1 MSPWPRPTSHHAP
14 RERVRRTLDWALP
27 PAPVERE
34 LIEALPEH
42 PVGGRPPLLFVHGAW
57 HGAWA
62 WQEHW
67 LPAAAAA
74 GWHGV
79 AVSLRGHGTSE
90 RPTHFDRTTLRHYE
104 HDVLQAIT
112 TLPAP
117 PVLIGH
123 SMGGVVVQRVLER
136 YRAAPAGVLL
146 ASLPPDHGLHVVP
159 SLLRHDPSMLLQGL
173 AGRPVTPRPGTLFGP
188 STAPADES
196 RLLARLGPESWLASQ
211 QVVLPRRPPDVR
223 TPLLVVGGEH
233 DLFAPPHAVARTARH
248 YGTRA
253 HLFRG
258 MGHELP
264 LEPGWDA
271 VLDHVL
277 TWIAA
282 TLEPRGI
289 SADR

>member
-1 MSPWPRPTSHHAP
+1 MTPPPPAAHRTP
-14 RERVRRTLDWALP
+14 RERVQRTLDWTLP
-27 PAPVERE
+27 PEPVERE
-34 LIEALPEH
+34 LLEVLPEH
-42 PVGGRPPLLFVHGAW
+42 TVEGRPPLLFVHGAW
-57 HGAWA
+57 HGAWC

-79 AVSLRGHGTSE
+79 AVSLRGHGASE
-90 RPTHFDRTTLRHYE
+90 RPAHFDRATLRHYE

-123 SMGGVVVQRVLER
+123 SMGAVVVQRVLER

-146 ASLPPDHGLHVVP
+146 ASLPPDHGLHLLP
-159 SLLRHDPSMLLQGL
+159 TLLRHDPLMLLQGL
-173 AGRPVTPRPGTLFGP
+173 AGRRITPRPGTLFGP
-188 STAPADES
+188 STAAEDEG
-196 RLLARLGPESWLASQ
+196 RFLARLGPESWLATQ
-211 QVVLPRRPPDVR
+211 QLVLPRRRPDVR
-223 TPLLVVGGEH
+223 TPVLVVGGEH
-233 DLFAPPHAVARTARH
+233 DLFTPPHVVVRTARYH
-248 YGTRA
+248 GTRA
-253 HLFRG
+253 RLFRG

-277 TWIAA
+277 VWLTA
-282 TLEPRGI
+282 TLERRAAP
-289 SADR
+289 ADR

>member
-1 MSPWPRPTSHHAP
+1 MTRQRPTTSHAP
-14 RERVRRTLDWALP
+14 RERVQRTLDWALP
-27 PAPVERE
+27 PVAVERE
-34 LIEALPEH
+34 LLEALPDQ
-42 PVGGRPPLLFVHGAW
+42 PVEGRPPLLFVHGAW
-57 HGAWA
+57 HGAWC

-74 GWHGV
+74 GWHGA
-79 AVSLRGHGTSE
+79 AVSLRGHGASE
-90 RPTHFDRTTLRHYE
+90 RPLHFDLATLRHYE

-146 ASLPPDHGLHVVP
+146 ASVPPDHGLHLVP
-159 SLLRHDPSMLLQGL
+159 ALLRHDPVMLLQAL
-173 AGRPVTPRPGTLFGP
+173 AGRRVTPRRGTLFGP
-188 STAPADES
+188 STAPEAES
-196 RLLARLGPESWLASQ
+196 RYLERLGPESSVALQ
-211 QVVLPRRPPDVR
+211 QLTLPRRSPDVR
-223 TPLLVVGGEH
+223 APMLVVGGEH
-233 DLFAPPHAVARTARH
+233 DLLATPHSVVRTARH

-264 LEPGWDA
+264 LEPGQDA
-271 VLDHVL
+271 VLELVL
-277 TWIAA
+277 SWIEA
-282 TLEPRGI
+282 TLERRAVPTPR
-289 SADR
+289 

>member
-1 MSPWPRPTSHHAP
+1 VNRRLRPTTSRAP
-14 RERVRRTLDWALP
+14 RERVRRTLDWTLP
-27 PAPVERE
+27 PAPVARE
-34 LIEALPEH
+34 LLEARPDLPVE
-42 PVGGRPPLLFVHGAW
+42 GRPPLLFVHGAW
-57 HGAWA
+57 HGAWC

-67 LPAAAAA
+67 LPAVAAA

-79 AVSLRGHGTSE
+79 AVSLRGHGASE
-90 RPTHFDRTTLRHYE
+90 RPPHFDRATLRHYE

-112 TLPAP
+112 TLPSP

-146 ASLPPDHGLHVVP
+146 ASLPPDHGLYLLP
-159 SLLRHDPSMLLQGL
+159 ALLRHDPVMLLQGL
-173 AGRPVTPRPGTLFGP
+173 AGRRITPRRGTLFGP
-188 STAPADES
+188 ATAPEDES
-196 RLLARLGPESWLASQ
+196 RFLARLGPESWLATQ
-211 QVVLPRRPPDVR
+211 QLVFPRRRPDVR
-223 TPLLVVGGEH
+223 TPMLVLGAEH
-233 DLFAPPHAVARTARH
+233 DRFAPPHVVARTARH

-271 VLDHVL
+271 VLAHVL
-277 TWIAA
+277 TWLEA
-282 TLEPRGI
+282 TLERRG
-289 SADR
+289 